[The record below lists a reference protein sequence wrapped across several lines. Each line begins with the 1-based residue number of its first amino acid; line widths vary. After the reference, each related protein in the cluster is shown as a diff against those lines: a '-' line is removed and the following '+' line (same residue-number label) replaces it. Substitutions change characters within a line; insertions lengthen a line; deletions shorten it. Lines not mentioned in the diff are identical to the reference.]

1 MPRVVFSSPATLVEL
16 FPPGWVVAGHARVQ
30 DDLPALRGRERLEWA
45 SHLESSDDCFAR
57 DHKGSIPRGTRYD
70 RSVDLE
76 KENLMKRFL
85 AIFVPALAV
94 VAVGVTAAM
103 HGEAD
108 DAPGL
113 ALLGILLIVGAL
125 AAAVRTAQRSR

>member
-1 MPRVVFSSPATLVEL
+1 MLAVLCIE
-16 FPPGWVVAGHARVQ
+16 VQ
-30 DDLPALRGRERLEWA
+30 GIMRLDLG
-45 SHLESSDDCFAR
+45 
-57 DHKGSIPRGTRYD
+57 KG
-70 RSVDLE
+70 
-76 KENLMKRFL
+76 NLMKTFF
-85 AIFVPALAV
+85 AIFAPALAV

-125 AAAVRTAQRSR
+125 AVAVRTAQHSGRQPRPPRAGDA

>member
-1 MPRVVFSSPATLVEL
+1 
-16 FPPGWVVAGHARVQ
+16 
-30 DDLPALRGRERLEWA
+30 
-45 SHLESSDDCFAR
+45 
-57 DHKGSIPRGTRYD
+57 
-70 RSVDLE
+70 
-76 KENLMKRFL
+76 MKSFL

-94 VAVGVTAAM
+94 MAVGVTAAM

-125 AAAVRTAQRSR
+125 AVAVRVAQRSS

>member
-1 MPRVVFSSPATLVEL
+1 
-16 FPPGWVVAGHARVQ
+16 
-30 DDLPALRGRERLEWA
+30 
-45 SHLESSDDCFAR
+45 
-57 DHKGSIPRGTRYD
+57 
-70 RSVDLE
+70 
-76 KENLMKRFL
+76 MKSFV

-113 ALLGILLIVGAL
+113 ALIGIILIVGAL
-125 AAAVRTAQRSR
+125 GVAVRIAQRSSG